1 MAKKPKPWT
10 AEAKFFERKA
20 FARDADADRYV
31 EELLKGSEGSAR
43 LHEFQ
48 KAAMEMM
55 RGTLYPERMAM
66 DTGKTVHEKMLGQEM
81 ELVMLADPLGDGP
94 RHLQYAVVEVRK
106 GVSYYD
112 VHDYGE
118 DLMVADFMERKGP
131 SWFDDAVSVLRYER
145 INKTVFGHAIFELT
159 DMSD

>member
-43 LHEFQ
+43 LHEYQ
-48 KAAMEMM
+48 KAALEMM
-55 RGTLYPERMAM
+55 RGTLYGGRMAV
-66 DTGKTVHEKMLGQEM
+66 DVGKTVHEKMLGQEM
-81 ELVMLADPLGDGP
+81 EQVMLADPLGDGP

-118 DLMVADFMERKGP
+118 DLMSNPFFENKGP
-131 SWFDDAVSVLRYER
+131 AWFDDKVTVLRYVR
-145 INKTVFGHAIFELT
+145 IDKTVFGHAIFELA
-159 DMSD
+159 DMDD